1 MGAFRY
7 GMIVVPD
14 GRAPAT
20 AATFRAREWV
30 VSGGA
35 GGGAA
40 AGAARMT
47 IGGGGGLAGR
57 AEQRRDVMN
66 VSAAPNVADLNRKYG
81 GGDVEEK

>member
-1 MGAFRY
+1 MRHNSVYACRAHRRAVS
-7 GMIVVPD
+7 GMYL
-14 GRAPAT
+14 
-20 AATFRAREWV
+20 RAREWV